1 MNKLQ
6 FWILNVASLVLAA
19 MLLGHFFFARHNNK
33 LGAALSS
40 EQAYINQAR
49 QLESVLDQLGKRIAK
64 GSDTDPKLKTILVK
78 YGMTV
83 TLEVDGKQK
92 TYP

>member
-6 FWILNVASLVLAA
+6 FWTLNIASLILAA
-19 MLLGHFFFARHNNK
+19 VLLGHFFFVRHNNQ
-33 LGAALSS
+33 LGAALSRD
-40 EQAYINQAR
+40 QAYINNAR
-49 QLESVLDQLGKRIAK
+49 QLETVLDQLAKRIAK
-64 GSDTDPKLKTILVK
+64 GSDIDPKLKDILVK

-83 TLEVDGKQK
+83 TLEIEGKKK